1 MEVNRG
7 HLHINTGQLHINTGH
22 LHINTGH
29 LHINMKISTY
39 KVQDTYTSISTYKV
53 QDTYKSIQ
61 DIFQLNLN
69 TNTERV
75 NSLIKKSCIIMVN
88 MELTPGRMIPID
100 RWH

>member
-29 LHINMKISTY
+29 LHINMK
-39 KVQDTYTSISTYKV
+39 ISTYKV